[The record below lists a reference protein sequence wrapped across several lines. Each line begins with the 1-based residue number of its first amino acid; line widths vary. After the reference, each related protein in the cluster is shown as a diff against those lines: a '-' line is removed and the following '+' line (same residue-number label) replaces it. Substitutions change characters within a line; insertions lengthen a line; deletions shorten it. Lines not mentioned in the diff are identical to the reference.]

1 MEPPEPTQSGGPSAA
16 NLNAIVDFLSL
27 RRAWLVTA
35 YLVILA
41 LNLAGFAVWG
51 PSIFPEAIN
60 YAVTGPANLDFAWSR
75 GEYWILFACVVGFFV
90 LQAVFLWG
98 GGRVQLAG
106 TPVRMRKL
114 LLSLLI
120 ISSLMV
126 LLTVLLLLSFAE
138 MVDRS
143 SSAEVGRRIS
153 IDPLFTWFGV
163 ATLIVSWALW
173 LVVGW
178 LAVRHVDHPT
188 ALRRLVAVLLAGS
201 WIEFSIALPIE
212 IATRPRTKEC
222 PCASGSWLTLMLCIP
237 VLVWS
242 IGPALY
248 LLYRREQRLAK
259 IDRRH
264 PLKVLLQ
271 KSKRAATRQPRSS
284 R

>member
-1 MEPPEPTQSGGPSAA
+1 MESREPTHSGGSSAF
-16 NLNAIVDFLSL
+16 NLHAIVDFLSL

-41 LNLAGFAVWG
+41 LSLAGFAIWG
-51 PSIFPEAIN
+51 PAIFPEAIN
-60 YAVTGPANLDFAWSR
+60 YAVTAPASLDLGWNRA
-75 GEYWILFACVVGFFV
+75 EYWILFSCVVGFFV

-120 ISSLMV
+120 ISGLMV
-126 LLTVLLLLSFAE
+126 LLTILLLLSFAE

-143 SSAEVGRRIS
+143 QSAEIGRRIS
-153 IDPLFTWFGV
+153 ISPLFTRFGV

-188 ALRRLVAVLLAGS
+188 ALRRLIAVLLAGS

-222 PCASGSWLTLMLCIP
+222 PCESGSWWTLMLCIP

-248 LLYRREQRLAK
+248 LLYRREQRLAQ

-271 KSKRAATRQPRSS
+271 KSKRATTHQPRPS